1 MCVCINKSICKTS
14 SRPVPS
20 EAFRMLRSSKP
31 IEMRVMTPGRVS
43 DTFGGGGV
51 GSPPR
56 ARVSPSPAVAD
67 AGSVL
72 QVECATIVPQAG
84 ATLSSLMGHAQDL
97 VAKLRALQLD
107 QREFVCLKFLVLF
120 SLGKEPWAG
129 QTRPWAVSRSAQ
141 LSVAPRSWLSVRV
154 RRPPSASARVC
165 LCA

>member
-43 DTFGGGGV
+43 DTFGGGV

-154 RRPPSASARVC
+154 MRPPSASARVC

>member
-1 MCVCINKSICKTS
+1 
-14 SRPVPS
+14 
-20 EAFRMLRSSKP
+20 MLRSSKP

-43 DTFGGGGV
+43 DTFGGG

-154 RRPPSASARVC
+154 MRPPSASARVC